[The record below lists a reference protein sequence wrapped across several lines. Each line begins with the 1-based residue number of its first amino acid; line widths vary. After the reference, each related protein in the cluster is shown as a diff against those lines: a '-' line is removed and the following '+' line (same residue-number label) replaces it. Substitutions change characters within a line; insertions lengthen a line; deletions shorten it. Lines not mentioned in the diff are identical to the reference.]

1 MIDFCYLAAVIVG
14 LLSEIGDPARQAL
27 IADILPEEKRAEG
40 FGVYRVIHNLAWII
54 GPSVGGFLA
63 GRSYIYLFITDAVLS
78 TITALIVLRW
88 VSDAEPDPDAESEVQ
103 SLKKIF
109 IGYRDV
115 LKDKIFVAY
124 LLVAIMM
131 LLVYQQPYSTF
142 SVFLRDYRGF
152 PESSFGIMMS
162 TNAAI
167 VVVFQFWISRKV
179 GKKNPFLMMAL
190 GTAFYLAGYTAF
202 GHVHAFYLILLAV
215 IVITIGEMIMVPV
228 QMAITAK
235 LSPPEMR
242 GRYMAASN
250 LSWSIPAVAGLL
262 RQ

>member
-1 MIDFCYLAAVIVG
+1 
-14 LLSEIGDPARQAL
+14 
-27 IADILPEEKRAEG
+27 
-40 FGVYRVIHNLAWII
+40 
-54 GPSVGGFLA
+54 
-63 GRSYIYLFITDAVLS
+63 
-78 TITALIVLRW
+78 
-88 VSDAEPDPDAESEVQ
+88 
-103 SLKKIF
+103 
-109 IGYRDV
+109 
-115 LKDKIFVAY
+115 
-124 LLVAIMM
+124 
-131 LLVYQQPYSTF
+131 
-142 SVFLRDYRGF
+142 
-152 PESSFGIMMS
+152 MMS